1 MKKVLSLIIL
11 ITLVFGAFGVTNTQA
26 STSSAYNAVKK
37 IYKKYCPKAKN
48 IQKKDMFGRYS
59 KILGVL
65 SVKGLKSYKVGQAF
79 EGKSKKVERVVV
91 IVQVKKK
98 SQIKGIKNKFRSY
111 VNTRK
116 GAAKRGYFSKYG
128 KKVLNNASI
137 GSKGKYVY
145 LLMLDASGNKK
156 AKAAVKKAA

>member
-1 MKKVLSLIIL
+1 MKKLLAFVLII
-11 ITLVFGAFGVTNTQA
+11 TLAFGAFGVTNAKA
-26 STSSAYNAVKK
+26 STSSAYSAVKK
-37 IYKKYCPKAKN
+37 IYKKYCPKKEN
-48 IQKKDMFGRYS
+48 IPRKDLFKRYS

-65 SVKGLKSYKVGQAF
+65 SVKGLKTYTVGQSF
-79 EGKSKKVERVVV
+79 EGKSKKVERVVA
-91 IVQVKKK
+91 IVQANKK
-98 SQIKGIKNKFRSY
+98 SQVKGIKAKFRNY

-128 KKVLNNASI
+128 KKVLNGATI

>member
-1 MKKVLSLIIL
+1 MKKLLALALIM
-11 ITLVFGAFGVTNTQA
+11 TLTFGAFGAANVEA
-26 STSSAYNAVKK
+26 STSSAYSAVKK
-37 IYKKYCPKAKN
+37 IYTKYCPKKEN
-48 IQKKDMFGRYS
+48 IKKKDMFGRYS

-65 SVKGLKSYKVGQAF
+65 SVKGLKSYTVGQSF
-79 EGKSKKVERVVV
+79 EGKSKKTERVVV
-91 IVQVKKK
+91 IVQANKK
-98 SQIKGIKNKFRSY
+98 SQVSGIKKKFKSY

-128 KKVLNNASI
+128 KKVLNKASI
-137 GSKGKYVY
+137 GSKGNYVY